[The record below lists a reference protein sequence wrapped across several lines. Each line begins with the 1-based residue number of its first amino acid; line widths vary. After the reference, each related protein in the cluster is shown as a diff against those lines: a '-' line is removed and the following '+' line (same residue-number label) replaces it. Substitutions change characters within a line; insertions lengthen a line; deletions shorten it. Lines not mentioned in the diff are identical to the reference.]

1 MGSVEH
7 GALAQAKDHPQLPS
21 GACEKRHLLEP
32 TQAPPIPPIPTV
44 SVKSEH

>member
-7 GALAQAKDHPQLPS
+7 GALAQPEDHPQAGPS

-32 TQAPPIPPIPTV
+32 TQALPIPTV